1 VSPAYSETQRQQG
14 TDINLKGETTGSF
27 AAYFD
32 ADEKGN
38 KKRAANLDLRRSK
51 DGLLSWVY
59 HRGSVGS

>member
-1 VSPAYSETQRQQG
+1 M
-14 TDINLKGETTGSF
+14 NLKGETTGSF